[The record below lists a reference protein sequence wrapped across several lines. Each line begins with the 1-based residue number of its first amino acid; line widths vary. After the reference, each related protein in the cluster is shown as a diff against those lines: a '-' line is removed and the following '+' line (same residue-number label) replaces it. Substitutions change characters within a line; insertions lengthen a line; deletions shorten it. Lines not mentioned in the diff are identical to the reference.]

1 MLRGLYIAAS
11 GMLAESA
18 RNDVI
23 ANNLAN
29 VNTTGFKKDGVA
41 VRSFPELLVMRL
53 NDTKNGQVGTLSR
66 GTVIDEIKTYHGGG
80 PIVSTNRGLDVAL
93 PNEGMLVLQTPEGER
108 YTRNGSLDVGSDGYL
123 VNTDGYPVLGENGLI
138 YVDLTGMSAGSLQ
151 INEDG
156 QVLVGG
162 QVVDRL
168 RLVAADDTRQLQ
180 KQGGS
185 LYALADQQAQL
196 NDVADYRLK
205 VGFLESSN
213 VNPIS
218 EMVDLI
224 TAMRSF
230 EAGSRMVQAYDSTL
244 DRAVNDIAKI

>member
-11 GMLAESA
+11 GMLAEST

-41 VRSFPELLVMRL
+41 MKSFPELLVLRL
-53 NDTKNGQVGTLSR
+53 NDTRNGMVGTMSR
-66 GTVIDEIKTYHGGG
+66 GTVIDEIKTYHGVG
-80 PIVSTNRGLDVAL
+80 PILSTGRRLDVAL
-93 PNEGMLVLQTPEGER
+93 PPEGMLALQTPDGER
-108 YTRNGSLDVGSDGYL
+108 YTRNGSLDVSSDGYL
-123 VNTDGYPVLGENGLI
+123 VNTDGHPVLGEYGPIAVDMTGLP
-138 YVDLTGMSAGSLQ
+138 AGSLQ
-151 INEDG
+151 IDENG

-162 QVVDRL
+162 EVVDRL
-168 RLVAADDTRQLQ
+168 RVVAAEDTRQLQ
-180 KQGGS
+180 KVGNS
-185 LYALADQQAQL
+185 LYTLADQEAQL
-196 NDVADYRLK
+196 NEVTDYRLR

-218 EMVDLI
+218 EMVNLI

-230 EAGSRMVQAYDSTL
+230 EAGSRLVQAYDSTL
-244 DRAVNDIAKI
+244 DRAVNDIARI